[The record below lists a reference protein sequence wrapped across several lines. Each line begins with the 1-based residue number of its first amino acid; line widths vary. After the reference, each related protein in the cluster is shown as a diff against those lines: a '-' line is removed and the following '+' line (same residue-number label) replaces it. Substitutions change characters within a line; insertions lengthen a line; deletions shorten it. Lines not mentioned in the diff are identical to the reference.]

1 MMKKYYTNEEGFR
14 MAAGVAVFKGDRLL
28 IVQRSEL
35 EDTKQGLW
43 EFAGGKV
50 ENCRETP
57 SEVAQSEGNEELGL
71 FVPIG
76 DEIGIHRDLEMKP
89 PKEFHLFS
97 VVVSENW
104 RPVLSFEHSAFRW
117 VTISDLKGMPADKL
131 SHHVRHFLGTGEL
144 Q

>member
-1 MMKKYYTNEEGFR
+1 MKINYYINNEGFR
-14 MAAGVAVFKGDRLL
+14 MAAGVAVFKGDRVL
-28 IVQRSEL
+28 IVHRSEL

-57 SEVAQSEGNEELGL
+57 SEVAQSEANEELGL

-76 DEIGIHRDLEMKP
+76 DKIGIHRDLEMKP

-97 VVVSENW
+97 AVVSEDW

-117 VTISDLKGMPADKL
+117 VTISDLKGMPANKL
-131 SHHVRHFLGTGEL
+131 SHHVRHFLATGEL